1 MPKNAIQEAHAASL
15 RSLLVCVTFG
25 RLKTGGGSCWSDRW
39 CDKPGGP
46 GKKLFF
52 FE

>member
-25 RLKTGGGSCWSDRW
+25 RLKTGGELLGWT
-39 CDKPGGP
+39 GGVTNQV
-46 GKKLFF
+46 GQEKTVVFF
-52 FE
+52 